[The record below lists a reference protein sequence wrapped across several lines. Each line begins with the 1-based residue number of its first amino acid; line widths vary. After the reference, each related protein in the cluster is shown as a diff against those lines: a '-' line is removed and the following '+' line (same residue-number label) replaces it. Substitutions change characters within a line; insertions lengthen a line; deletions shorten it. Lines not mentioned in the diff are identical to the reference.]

1 MDNNVLNNLVLYR
14 SKWFSDLVDERKI
27 SEVLMTKPTQMTST
41 LSYIFGVYEGVGN
54 VLDLLTSG
62 IGRTTTIE
70 SNEYE
75 WDVMIDHDRAI
86 AIRDAKWNNTT
97 IASTDTPGIGNTP
110 VQLWL
115 EEKWFGPGA
124 VLAFDDRNYLVR
136 VSGEPYQDGTEWVY
150 TVYMADGQ
158 PESYILPSLLSP
170 GKQVSREGSAYE
182 EYSEEADIVNYM
194 TPFKLRNRLNILRLS
209 YDITG
214 SAYSTV
220 MVIEMKVPGTNKSTK
235 YWADYQ
241 EWVALKQWYK
251 TIDRWLVY
259 SKHNGLSDGT
269 TLLKGTNGRPVYTGA
284 GLLQQIA
291 PSNTRYYT
299 TLTLSLLE
307 DFMSDLSYNIL
318 DKGNR
323 KFVGLTGEMGLREFD
338 RIIRDKVVGLS
349 VSIVDSKFVSGSG
362 QDLILGGQ
370 FTTYRWL
377 NGMEFTVKHFP
388 LFDDVILNRK
398 LHPVTGKPLESYR
411 FLILDIGMRGG
422 EPNLVKVVRKDREMV
437 MINTSGLVAPGTGH
451 GKSISTLRSNAK
463 DGYSV
468 HFLSECGVMLKDPT
482 TSGQLICD
490 AD

>member
-1 MDNNVLNNLVLYR
+1 MDNNVLNSLVLYR
-14 SKWFSDLVDERKI
+14 SKWFSDLVEERKI

-41 LSYIFGVYEGVGN
+41 LSYIFGMYEGAGN

-62 IGRTTTIE
+62 IGRTVTIE
-70 SNEYE
+70 SNDYE

-86 AIRDAKWNNTT
+86 TIRDAKVQGSA
-97 IASTDTPGIGNTP
+97 IASTDTPGINGQP
-110 VQLWL
+110 IQLWL
-115 EEKWFGPGA
+115 EDKWFGPGA
-124 VLAFDDRNYLVR
+124 IIAFDDRNYIAR
-136 VSGEPYQDGTEWVY
+136 VEGEPYQDGTEWVY
-150 TVYMADGQ
+150 TVVVADGQ
-158 PESYILPSLLSP
+158 PDSYILPALLAA

-182 EYSEEADIVNYM
+182 EGSEQADIVNYM

-259 SKHNGLSDGT
+259 SKHNGQSDGT
-269 TLLKGTNGRPVYTGA
+269 TMLKGGNGRPVYTGA

-291 PSNTRYYT
+291 PSNTRYFT
-299 TLTLSLLE
+299 TLTLGILE

-323 KFVGLTGEMGLREFD
+323 KFVALTGEMGLREFD
-338 RIIRDKVVGLS
+338 RVIRDKVGTLLTGVE
-349 VSIVDSKFVSGSG
+349 SKFISGSG
-362 QDLILGGQ
+362 QELVLGGQ

-377 NGMEFTVKHFP
+377 NGMEMTVKHLP
-388 LFDDVILNRK
+388 LFDDVVLNRK
-398 LHPVTGKPLESYR
+398 LHPISGKPLESYR
-411 FLILDIGMRGG
+411 YMILDIGMRGG

-437 MINTSGLVAPGTGH
+437 MAHTAGLVAPGVGH
-451 GKSISTLRSNAK
+451 AKSIGTLRSNAK
-463 DGYSV
+463 DMYSV
-468 HFLSECGVMLKDPT
+468 HFLSECGIMLKDPT

-490 AD
+490 AE